1 MSEPKAS
8 ATDARHLPQ
17 APKTMAALEDDATVD
32 DATVPGADSRDR
44 RDGSSSDCVDAAS
57 PRLRDTAAPRFG
69 EPGHR

>member
-1 MSEPKAS
+1 
-8 ATDARHLPQ
+8 
-17 APKTMAALEDDATVD
+17 MAALAEDDATVD